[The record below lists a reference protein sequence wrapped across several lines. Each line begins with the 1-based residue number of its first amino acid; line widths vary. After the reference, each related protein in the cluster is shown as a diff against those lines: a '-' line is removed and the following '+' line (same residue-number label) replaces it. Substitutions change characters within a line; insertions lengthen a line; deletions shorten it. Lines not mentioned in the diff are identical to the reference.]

1 MSKRKSSILRFVGQ
15 GATLAVILLLA
26 AHLFAQSTPLLV
38 DVDHR
43 ASTSLDGAWHAIVDP
58 YGNGLYN
65 ADGSINLH
73 GYGENRQP
81 KSKSDLVEYSF
92 AKSPTLQVPG
102 DWNTQRKDLLFYEGV
117 VWYEKD
123 FAYTPKPNTRTFLH
137 VGAANYRAYVFV
149 NGSKVCQHEGG
160 FTPFDCD
167 ATTTLHS
174 GNNFVVIAVDNTRLR
189 DGVPTPKTDW
199 WNYGGLTR
207 DVSLIQVPEKYIDD
221 FDLHLQRGSKT
232 EIAGYVHVQGA
243 GAGEPVVVR
252 IPAAGIVQQATT
264 DASGRAPISIHASG
278 LDLWSPEHPKLYRV
292 EIQSGS
298 RPDHDT
304 LRDDIGFRTIEV
316 RGSEILLNGTPIFLR
331 GVSIHGEAPIRG
343 GRPTGEKDDATLLQ
357 WAKEMGV
364 NFVRLPH
371 YPQSARMMRLA
382 DRMGILVWEEVPV
395 YWAIEFDNPQVLA
408 KAQQQLAEI
417 IRRDR
422 DKASVIFWSVAN
434 ETPVTPAR
442 NTFLEAMIASARAQ
456 DDTRLVTA
464 ALLSSRHGNEIQ
476 VNDPLG
482 AYLDVVSFNEYAGWY
497 QGTPQEIADIKIT
510 SIYPKPLLLSE
521 FGAGAKAGFHADADT
536 RWSEEFQANVYRQ
549 QLQMLRGV
557 ANLRGMCPWLLV
569 DFRSPLRELP
579 GIQDFYNRKGLISDQ
594 GQKKRAY
601 FVMQKAYLQHT
612 IGHAQ

>member
-1 MSKRKSSILRFVGQ
+1 MRKRVLSLSRLIGCGGLLS
-15 GATLAVILLLA
+15 AILLLG

-43 ASTSLDGAWHAIVDP
+43 AATSLDGAWHTIIDP

-65 ADGSINLH
+65 SDDSINLH

-92 AKSPTLQVPG
+92 AKGPTLQVPG

-117 VWYEKD
+117 VWYEKN
-123 FAYTPKPNTRTFLH
+123 FTYTPKPNTRTFLH
-137 VGAANYRAYVFV
+137 VGAANYRAYIFV
-149 NGSKVCQHEGG
+149 NGTKVCQHEGG

-167 ATTTLHS
+167 ATGTLHS
-174 GNNFVVIAVDNTRLR
+174 GDNFVVIAVDNTRLR
-189 DGVPTPKTDW
+189 DGVPTLKTDW

-207 DVSLIQVPEKYIDD
+207 DVSLIQVPENYIDD
-221 FDLHLQRGSKT
+221 FDLHLQRGSKA
-232 EIAGYVHVQGA
+232 EIEGYVHVRGA
-243 GAGEPVVVR
+243 GAGESVAVR
-252 IPAAGIVQQATT
+252 IPEAGIVQQAKT
-264 DASGRAPISIHASG
+264 DASGRAPISIHAPG
-278 LDLWSPEHPKLYRV
+278 LELWSPEHPKLYHV
-292 EIQSGS
+292 EIQAGAGAG
-298 RPDHDT
+298 HDSLT
-304 LRDDIGFRTIEV
+304 DDIGFRTIQV
-316 RGSEILLNGTPIFLR
+316 RGTEILLNGTPIFLR

-343 GRPTGEKDDATLLQ
+343 GRPTSEKDDVTLLQ

-382 DRMGILVWEEVPV
+382 DRMGIMVWEEVPV

-434 ETPVTPAR
+434 ETPVTLAR
-442 NTFLEAMIASARAQ
+442 NRFLEAMIASARAQ
-456 DDTRLVTA
+456 DSTRLVTA
-464 ALLSSRHGNEIQ
+464 ALLSSRHADEIQ

-497 QGTPQEIADIKIT
+497 QGTPQQVANIKIT
-510 SIYPKPLLLSE
+510 SIYQKPLLLSE
-521 FGAGAKAGFHADADT
+521 FGAGAKAGFRADAET
-536 RWSEEFQANVYRQ
+536 RWSEEFQANVYGR
-549 QLQMLRGV
+549 QLQMLRRV
-557 ANLRGMCPWLLV
+557 KNLRGMCPWLLV

-579 GIQDFYNRKGLISDQ
+579 GVQDFYNRKGLISDQ
-594 GQKKRAY
+594 GQKKQAY

-612 IGHAQ
+612 VGNAQ

>member
-1 MSKRKSSILRFVGQ
+1 MRERVLSLPRFIGC
-15 GATLAVILLLA
+15 GGTLSAILLLCA
-26 AHLFAQSTPLLV
+26 RLFAQATPLLV

-43 ASTSLDGAWHAIVDP
+43 AATSLDGAWHVIVDP

-65 ADGSINLH
+65 SDGSINLH

-117 VWYEKD
+117 VWYEKN
-123 FAYTPKPNTRTFLH
+123 FAYTPTPNTRTFLH
-137 VGAANYRAYVFV
+137 IGAANYRAYVFV
-149 NGSKVCQHEGG
+149 NGSKICQHEGG

-167 ATTTLHS
+167 ATRQLHR

-189 DGVPTPKTDW
+189 DGVPTLKTDW

-207 DVSLIQVPEKYIDD
+207 DVSLIQVPKKYIDD
-221 FDLHLQRGSKT
+221 FDLHLQHGSKT
-232 EIAGYVHVQGA
+232 EIAGYVHVQVA

-252 IPAAGIVQQATT
+252 IPQAGIVRQATT
-264 DASGRAPISIHASG
+264 DAAGRAQISIHAPG
-278 LDLWSPEHPKLYRV
+278 LELWSPEHPKLYRV
-292 EIQSGS
+292 EIQAGIG
-298 RPDHDT
+298 PDRDVLT
-304 LRDDIGFRTIEV
+304 DDIGFRTIEV
-316 RGSEILLNGTPIFLR
+316 RGTEILLNGTPIFLR
-331 GVSIHGEAPIRG
+331 GVSIHGEDPIRG
-343 GRPTGEKDDATLLQ
+343 GRPTSEKDDATLLR
-357 WAKEMGV
+357 WAKDMGV

-382 DRMGILVWEEVPV
+382 VGMGILVWEEVPV

-442 NTFLEAMIASARAQ
+442 NRFLEAMIASARAQ
-456 DDTRLVTA
+456 DSTRLVTA

-482 AYLDVVSFNEYAGWY
+482 AYLDVVSFNEYVGWY
-497 QGTPQEIADIKIT
+497 EGTPQQVANIKIA
-510 SIYPKPLLLSE
+510 SIYQKPLLLSE
-521 FGAGAKAGFHADADT
+521 FGAGAKAGFHADAET

-549 QLQMLRGV
+549 QLKMLRGV
-557 ANLRGMCPWLLV
+557 PKLRGMCPWLLV

-594 GQKKRAY
+594 GQKKQAY
-601 FVMQKAYLQHT
+601 SVMQKAYLQRAV
-612 IGHAQ
+612 GNAQ